1 MTDLSHTPFDFH
13 AVLGSNQY
21 TLDQINWHP
30 HHQALYA
37 NALDDAH
44 ASADAGVVVTA
55 ESFQNCPSSYTTS
68 RLLFQKSHHT
78 YDNFFRSE
86 LLHLSATASLCASI
100 AFVCLQAV
108 FTQQETHIEIM
119 RKDSGVEKLAFTCID
134 NDMNLH
140 TQAQAWHYHYQTL
153 SAQRAAL
160 REQGT
165 DFNLF
170 LSMLQEDAFA
180 HPERWLADR
189 SKLLCTGTAA
199 QLTAFAALLL
209 NFAHPLNPKPD
220 WALESSLGLGGVS
233 TGSVELELHLPA
245 SIGYLLEDHTY

>member
-37 NALDDAH
+37 NALNDAH
-44 ASADAGVVVTA
+44 ASADTGMVVTA

-108 FTQQETHIEIM
+108 FTQQDTQIEIM
-119 RKDSGVEKLAFTCID
+119 RKDTGVEKWVFTCID
-134 NDMNLH
+134 NNENLSVK
-140 TQAQAWHYHYQTL
+140 AQSWHYHYQPL
-153 SAQRAAL
+153 PEQRKTL
-160 REQGT
+160 REQGME
-165 DFNLF
+165 FNLY
-170 LSMLQEDAFA
+170 LSMLQNDAFA
-180 HPERWLADR
+180 HPDRWLADR
-189 SKLLCTGTAA
+189 SKLVCQGTAE
-199 QLTAFAALLL
+199 QLTSFAALLL
-209 NFAHPLNPKPD
+209 NFAHPLNPKPE
-220 WALESSLGLGGVS
+220 WVLESSLGLGGVS
-233 TGSVELELHLPA
+233 TGSVELELYLPA

>member
-37 NALDDAH
+37 NTLDDADV
-44 ASADAGVVVTA
+44 SADAGVVITA

-134 NDMNLH
+134 NDATLQL
-140 TQAQAWHYHYQTL
+140 QAQTWQYHYHPL
-153 SAQRAAL
+153 PKQRAAL
-160 REQGT
+160 REQST

-170 LSMLQEDAFA
+170 LSMLQDEAFA
-180 HPERWLADR
+180 HPDRWLADR
-189 SKLLCTGTAA
+189 SKLQCTGTAA

>member
-1 MTDLSHTPFDFH
+1 M
-13 AVLGSNQY
+13 G
-21 TLDQINWHP
+21 
-30 HHQALYA
+30 
-37 NALDDAH
+37 
-44 ASADAGVVVTA
+44 
-55 ESFQNCPSSYTTS
+55 
-68 RLLFQKSHHT
+68 
-78 YDNFFRSE
+78 
-86 LLHLSATASLCASI
+86 
-100 AFVCLQAV
+100 LQP
-108 FTQQETHIEIM
+108 
-119 RKDSGVEKLAFTCID
+119 L
-134 NDMNLH
+134 
-140 TQAQAWHYHYQTL
+140 AQAWHYHYQAL

-160 REQGT
+160 RDQGT

-170 LSMLQEDAFA
+170 LSMLQDGAFA

>member
-1 MTDLSHTPFDFH
+1 MNDLSHTPFDFH
-13 AVLGSNQY
+13 AALGSNQY

-30 HHQALYA
+30 HHAALYA
-37 NALDDAH
+37 ESMADAH
-44 ASADAGVVVTA
+44 ATADTGVVVTPA
-55 ESFQNCPSSYTTS
+55 SFQNCPNTYTTS

-78 YDNFFRSE
+78 YDSFFRSE

-119 RKDSGVEKLAFTCID
+119 RKDSGVEKLSFTCID
-134 NDMNLH
+134 NDATLQL
-140 TQAQAWHYHYQTL
+140 QAQTWQYSYQPL
-153 SAQRAAL
+153 SKQRAAL

-170 LSMLQEDAFA
+170 LSMLQDEAFA
-180 HPERWLADR
+180 NPDRWLADR
-189 SKLLCTGTAA
+189 SKLQCTGTAA

>member
-1 MTDLSHTPFDFH
+1 MNDLSHTPFDFH
-13 AVLGSNQY
+13 AALGSNQY

-30 HHQALYA
+30 HHTALYA
-37 NALDDAH
+37 ESMADAH
-44 ASADAGVVVTA
+44 TAADSGVVVTPA
-55 ESFQNCPSSYTTS
+55 SFQNCPNTYTTS

-78 YDNFFRSE
+78 YDSFFRSE

-134 NDMNLH
+134 NDATLQL
-140 TQAQAWHYHYQTL
+140 QAQTWLYSYQPL
-153 SAQRAAL
+153 SKQRAAL

-170 LSMLQEDAFA
+170 LSMMQDEAFA
-180 HPERWLADR
+180 HPDRWLADR
-189 SKLLCTGTAA
+189 SKLQCTGTAA

>member
-37 NALDDAH
+37 NALNDAH
-44 ASADAGVVVTA
+44 ASDYAGVVVTA

-78 YDNFFRSE
+78 YDSFFRSE

-119 RKDSGVEKLAFTCID
+119 RKDTGVEKLVFTCID
-134 NDMNLH
+134 NNKDLH
-140 TQAQAWHYHYQTL
+140 LEAQSWHYHYQPL
-153 SAQRAAL
+153 PEQRKTL

-165 DFNLF
+165 EFNLY
-170 LSMLQEDAFA
+170 LSMLQNDAFA
-180 HPERWLADR
+180 HPDRWLTDR
-189 SKLLCTGTAA
+189 SKLVCQGTAG
-199 QLTAFAALLL
+199 QLTSFAALLL
-209 NFAHPLNPKPD
+209 NFAHPLNPKPE

-233 TGSVELELHLPA
+233 TGSVELELYLPA